1 MSNNIPDGK
10 ESVDNNNKEEDV
22 FRKQEDDYSTTAT
35 ASTSTRSYRPTTA
48 GRIKEPREGHSRKSQ
63 KILTSY
69 RRDLVFNLSTQ
80 GYNQPMIANK
90 LRVSQAVVSLDIAFL
105 RKQAAESLS
114 NFLSHKLPLIYQE
127 CYESI
132 AQVIARSWELFN
144 DKATPTAAKI
154 ALLSLIKDA
163 TESKMEL
170 SSGGEI
176 IEQGINYAQAQNI
189 KNRFVEITKTNDLLH
204 PPNSYDEN
212 GDAVTTTNDATA
224 DDNNFNNGEEEVN
237 DNIAA
242 DDDDVVIDGNGNGKD
257 NGRSKNNNYDK
268 VF

>member
-1 MSNNIPDGK
+1 MILLILQHHNNQIQQQ
-10 ESVDNNNKEEDV
+10 SQQEEEQPQ
-22 FRKQEDDYSTTAT
+22 RA
-35 ASTSTRSYRPTTA
+35 TRSYRPTTA

-132 AQVIARSWELFN
+132 AQVVARSWELFN
-144 DKATPTAAKI
+144 DKNTPMAAKI

-163 TESKMEL
+163 TETKMEL

-176 IEQGINYAQAQNI
+176 IEQGVAYAQAQNM

-204 PPNSYDEN
+204 PPNSYDDN
-212 GDAVTTTNDATA
+212 GDAATTATA
-224 DDNNFNNGEEEVN
+224 NNVNNVDNDEEGEGE
-237 DNIAA
+237 
-242 DDDDVVIDGNGNGKD
+242 DGNGVDIGNGKD
-257 NGRSKNNNYDK
+257 VDGGGNGNGRSKNNDK